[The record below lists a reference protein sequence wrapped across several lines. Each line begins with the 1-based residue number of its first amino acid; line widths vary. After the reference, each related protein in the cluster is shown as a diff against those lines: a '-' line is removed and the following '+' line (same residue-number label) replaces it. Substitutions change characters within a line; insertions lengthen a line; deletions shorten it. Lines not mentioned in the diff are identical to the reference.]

1 MRAAD
6 IKLMLLVVS
15 ILVLLVGA
23 SEAGIFQNAVSEG
36 NRLNREG
43 KYDEAIKKYDE
54 AIKKTPESDV
64 LNYNAGTAWYN
75 KGDYQKAL
83 GHFIKS
89 MSTKNPDIETRST
102 YNAGNSHYMIGKS
115 IEEKNPSEAMAS
127 FENALQHYKRA
138 IELNDTDTDARRNY
152 ELTNKKIQQLKEQQ
166 KDQKPKDKKD
176 DNKDKKD
183 DNKDKKDDNKDDNK
197 DENKEDKKDD
207 KDKDK
212 DKDKEKDKDKNSSDK
227 DKDGKQPDQST
238 PTPHPEKSQDM
249 KGAVPPP
256 MSKDEADML
265 LEGLKQDNVPRGM
278 IDDKEKKGGHP
289 NVLKDW

>member
-1 MRAAD
+1 MRAAG
-6 IKLMLLVVS
+6 IILTALT
-15 ILVLLVGA
+15 LVLLAGA
-23 SEAGIFQNAVSEG
+23 SEAGIFQDAGSEG

-43 KYDEAIKKYDE
+43 KYDKAIKKYDE
-54 AIKKTPESDV
+54 ALKKTPDSDV

-89 MSTKNPDIETRST
+89 MSTKNPAIETRST
-102 YNAGNSHYMIGKS
+102 YNAGNSQYMIGKS
-115 IEEKNPSEAMAS
+115 IEEEKNPSEAMSS
-127 FENALQHYKRA
+127 FENALQYYKRA

-152 ELTNKKIQQLKEQQ
+152 ELTNKKIQQLKE
-166 KDQKPKDKKD
+166 KLKNQKPHDKKD
-176 DNKDKKD
+176 EKKD
-183 DNKDKKDDNKDDNK
+183 DKDKGKDKDK
-197 DENKEDKKDD
+197 DKDKNGND

-212 DKDKEKDKDKNSSDK
+212 DKDKNGNDKDKDKDK
-227 DKDGKQPDQST
+227 AKDENGKDGKQPNQST
-238 PTPHPEKSQDM
+238 PTPHPEKTQDM
-249 KGAVPPP
+249 KGTAPPP

-278 IDDKEKKGGHP
+278 IDDREKKGGRP